1 MRILLVEDDLLI
13 GGAVRQALQDAAMAV
28 DWVQDGK
35 TAMESIGLEPY
46 ELVLLDLGL
55 PKKDGMTVL
64 RELRAQNYNVPVIIV
79 TARNEVQDRINGLD
93 LGADDYIV
101 KPFSVSELEARI
113 RAVIRRK
120 NGSAQPLLGNN
131 SLSLDPASREMIVD
145 DIRQTLSARE
155 YAMMQ
160 ALLLRPGTI
169 LSRAE
174 LEERI
179 YGWNEEVASNAIEF
193 IIHGLRKKF
202 GKAIIKNVRGLG
214 WRVDK

>member
-1 MRILLVEDDLLI
+1 MRILLVEDDALI

-28 DWVQDGK
+28 DWVRDGK
-35 TAMESIGLEPY
+35 TAVESIGLEPY
-46 ELVLLDLGL
+46 ELILLDLGL

-64 RELRAQNYNVPVIIV
+64 RELRAQNNSVPVIIV

-93 LGADDYIV
+93 YGADDYIV
-101 KPFSVSELEARI
+101 KPFSVGELEARI
-113 RAVIRRK
+113 RAVVRRK
-120 NGSAQPLLGNN
+120 NGSAQPLLVNN

-145 DIRQTLSARE
+145 GTRETLSARE
-155 YAMMQ
+155 FAMMH
-160 ALLLRPGTI
+160 ALLLRPGAI
-169 LSRAE
+169 LSRGE

-193 IIHGLRKKF
+193 TIHGLRKKF
-202 GKAIIKNVRGLG
+202 GKGVIKNVRGLG

>member
-1 MRILLVEDDLLI
+1 MRILLVEDDALI

-28 DWVQDGK
+28 DWVRDGK
-35 TAMESIGLEPY
+35 AAMESIGLEPY
-46 ELVLLDLGL
+46 ELILLDLGL
-55 PKKDGMTVL
+55 PKKDGMMVL
-64 RELRAQNYNVPVIIV
+64 QELRAQNHSVPVIIV
-79 TARNEVQDRINGLD
+79 TARDEVQDRINGLD
-93 LGADDYIV
+93 NGADDYIV
-101 KPFSVSELEARI
+101 KPFSVDELEARI
-113 RAVIRRK
+113 RAVVRRK

-131 SLSLDPASREMIVD
+131 HLSLDPASREMIFD
-145 DIRQTLSARE
+145 DNKQILSARE

-160 ALLLRPGTI
+160 ALLSRPGTI
-169 LSRAE
+169 LSRGE

-202 GKAIIKNVRGLG
+202 GKSVIKNVRGLG